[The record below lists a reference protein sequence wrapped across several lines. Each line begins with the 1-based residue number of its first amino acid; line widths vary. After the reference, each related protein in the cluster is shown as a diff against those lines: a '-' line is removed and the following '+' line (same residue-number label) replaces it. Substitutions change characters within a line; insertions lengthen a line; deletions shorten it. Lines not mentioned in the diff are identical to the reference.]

1 MMFSRTLYSSLAI
14 IGLGL
19 HAGIQSTFA
28 DVNVSIQ
35 PPNQLVSIGADAAFT
50 ASVQANAG
58 EVITGYIW
66 RKSTTTTGLRFPI
79 AGATNLTYTLSNV
92 QLTNGAYYFFSVT
105 YNSGAST
112 GLTVTSPAAT
122 LTVSDPPRMTSQPL
136 SATGAAGTNF
146 SFYAAATGYSPLTY
160 QWRLNGVNL
169 TDDGRITG
177 AATTNII
184 ISLVAGADAG
194 GYDLVVTNIYG
205 AATSQV
211 ATLTVLTPPSIVSQ
225 PPNLTVLTGS
235 NASFRVIAGGT
246 TPISYQWRKEGT
258 NLANNGRI
266 SGATFSRL
274 SITGVSTND
283 TGNYSVTL
291 SNLVGSIT
299 SATATLTVLE
309 PPAITSPTNATGQ
322 QGVGFNYTTTAT
334 GTAPILFG
342 AQGLP
347 AGLSLDPASGLIS
360 GVPAVMGVY
369 NIALFATNAALTSTS
384 MVTITLTTGVP
395 GITSS
400 LLASGSQ
407 GQSFNY
413 TILSSN
419 NPAFYSASGLPPG
432 VNLDPTSGIISG
444 FPVVSGTFFATIG
457 AFNPYGS
464 DSELLTIS
472 LASSV
477 PVITSALN
485 AAGVENRTGF
495 SYRIRA
501 SNTPTTFGA
510 FGLPAGLSVNPTT
523 GFITGTPTYGGTNSV
538 TIWAR
543 NAWGTGSN
551 TLQLAVTYAPIAGLA
566 ITDVAYA
573 YSKPYLLDFTF
584 SLRDDPDPAV
594 GLAVVRPPEQLSV
607 VCMEGDLQQQ
617 VGVPI
622 GKETTYI
629 VNRAISTKQ
638 LKTFFVLDYTYSM
651 FINPGAIAAMQSE
664 VEGLINQEP
673 AFAQFGIYEF
683 SADYVA
689 PQLVTG
695 FMSDKATLTQDIE
708 GIQTNFVQG
717 NYAGTRF
724 YDAVYAALNQFGV
737 QTNADEQRY
746 LVVMSD
752 GNDDSSV
759 LTGSK
764 AIPAL
769 PDFLVALANTNNV
782 KLYCVGFG
790 TDVNTNVLQQLAS
803 QTQGRYFP
811 AATIADLSTQF
822 ALLLKDLNARYTL
835 RWATLQRAHAF
846 QPMFQVTVNGVTASY
861 NTAMGTTNI
870 IDNTVTPP
878 TTNSMDITLV
888 PDFNP
893 ATWAGNVQVGA
904 LSLKADA
911 DTNASLVTLGTTY
924 VPRYVR
930 EIRVHYRPNYPCTPS
945 LASTGPGDI
954 LNGWSMTTTNDGTGG
969 WWLTMLSPNPTNATT
984 SLPYGITGDLVNFQ
998 FQFQALPTGQQ
1009 AFSLFDADNT
1019 VYSNLPPAGQSFVLS
1034 NTNFITAYGPT
1045 PPYGTPVPW
1054 LIAHGFTN
1062 NFPAAELSDPN
1073 GNGMMV
1079 WQDYVAGLNP
1089 LDPNSKFVIRPLL
1102 ATQPGQPNQIT
1113 FSTALGRTYRVETAL
1128 SLDSWTTLQDYI
1140 SGTGGDVTVVDT
1152 RNLSGVSS
1160 VYYRVL
1166 VSY

>member
-1 MMFSRTLYSSLAI
+1 MTLKRAFHSFFAI
-14 IGLGL
+14 IALML
-19 HAGIQSTFA
+19 AATQAVFA
-28 DVNVSIQ
+28 SVTVSIQ
-35 PPNQLVSIGADAAFT
+35 PQSQLASIGSNATLT
-50 ASVQANAG
+50 ASVQATAG
-58 EVITGYIW
+58 EVITAYTW
-66 RKSTTTTGLRFPI
+66 RI
-79 AGATNLTYTLSNV
+79 ATNSTGFHFLIPDATTATCTITNV
-92 QLTNGAYYFFSVT
+92 QTTNGGFYYVSVT
-105 YNSGAST
+105 YNSGTNT
-112 GLTVTSPAAT
+112 GIMATGPAAM
-122 LTVSDPPRMTSQPL
+122 LTVSDPPRMTGQPQN
-136 SATGAAGTNF
+136 ATGVAGTNVSF
-146 SFYAAATGYSPLTY
+146 SATAAGFSPLAY
-160 QWRLNGVNL
+160 QWRLNGVKL
-169 TDDGRITG
+169 ADSAHIIGT
-177 AATTNII
+177 ATTNLSITGVT
-184 ISLVAGADAG
+184 SADAG

-205 AATSQV
+205 VTNSQV
-211 ATLTVLTPPSIVSQ
+211 ATLAVLVPPSIVFSS
-225 PPNLTVLTGS
+225 PNTTVLSGS
-235 NASFRVIAGGT
+235 NASFIVIASGT
-246 TPISYQWRKEGT
+246 APVSYQWQKDGA
-258 NLANNGRI
+258 NLLNGGRV
-266 SGATFSRL
+266 SGATANRL
-274 SITGVSTND
+274 VITGALTNHA
-283 TGNYSVTL
+283 GNYSVFI
-291 SNLVGSIT
+291 SNSVGSIT
-299 SATATLTVLE
+299 SPAATLTVLE
-309 PPAITSPTNATGQ
+309 PPTISSPTNATGR
-322 QGVGFNYTTTAT
+322 QGASFNYRTTAT

-347 AGLSLDPASGLIS
+347 AGLSLDPTSGLIS
-360 GVPAVMGVY
+360 GIPAVMGVFDVT
-369 NIALFATNAALTSTS
+369 LFATNAALTSTGLVS
-384 MVTITLTTGVP
+384 ITLTTGVP

-400 LLASGSQ
+400 LLASGKQ

-419 NPAFYSASGLPPG
+419 NPVSFSASGLPAG
-432 VNLDPTSGIISG
+432 VNLDLATGIISG

-464 DSELLTIS
+464 DSEILTIS
-472 LASSV
+472 LTSSV

-485 AAGVENRTGF
+485 AAGVENQTGF

-510 FGLPAGLSVNPTT
+510 FGLPPGLAVNPTT
-523 GFITGTPTYGGTNSV
+523 GFITGTPTYGGTNNV

-551 TLQLAVTYAPIAGLA
+551 TLRLAVSYAPIAGLA
-566 ITDVAYA
+566 ITDVTYA

-594 GLAVVRPPEQLSV
+594 GLAVVRPPEQISV

-629 VNRAISTKQ
+629 VNRAISKKQ

-651 FINPGAIAAMQSE
+651 FINQGAIAAMQSQ

-673 AFAQFGIYEF
+673 ASAKFGIYEF

-695 FMSDKATLTQDIE
+695 FMSDKATLIQDIE

-717 NYAGTRF
+717 NYAGTRL
-724 YDAVYAALNQFGV
+724 YDALYAALNQFGV

-746 LVVMSD
+746 LIVMSD
-752 GNDDSSV
+752 GNDDSSI

-769 PDFLVALANTNNV
+769 PDFIVALANTNNV

-790 TDVNTNVLQQLAS
+790 SDVNTNVLQQLAS

-811 AATIADLSTQF
+811 AATVSDLSTQF

-835 RWATLQRAHAF
+835 RWATLQRARSF
-846 QPMFQVTVNGVTASY
+846 QPMFQVTVDGITADY

-870 IDNTVTPP
+870 IDNTATPP
-878 TTNSMDITLV
+878 TTNTVDITLV

-893 ATWAGNVQVGA
+893 TTWAGNVQIGA
-904 LSLKADA
+904 LNLKADA

-930 EIRVHYRPNYPCTPS
+930 EIRLHYRPNYPCTPG

-954 LNGWSMTTTNDGTGG
+954 LNGWSVSTTNDGAGG
-969 WWLTMLSPNPTNATT
+969 WWLTMLSPNPTNVTT

-998 FQFQALPTGQQ
+998 FQFQALPTGLQ
-1009 AFSLFDADNT
+1009 AFSLFDVDNS

-1062 NFPAAELSDPN
+1062 NFPAAELSDPS

-1089 LDPNSKFVIRPLL
+1089 LDPNSKFVIRPLM
-1102 ATQPGQPNQIT
+1102 ASQPGQPNQIT

-1128 SLDSWTTLQDYI
+1128 GLDTWTTLQDYI
-1140 SGTGGDVTVVDT
+1140 SGTGGDVTVLDG